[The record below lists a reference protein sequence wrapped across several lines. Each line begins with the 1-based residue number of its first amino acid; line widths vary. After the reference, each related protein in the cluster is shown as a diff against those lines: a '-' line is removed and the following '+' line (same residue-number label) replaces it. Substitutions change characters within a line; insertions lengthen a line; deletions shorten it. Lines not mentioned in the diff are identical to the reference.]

1 MKKTSPGY
9 REYVRRKKM
18 RYYWRHREEIN
29 AKRRIRYAEDE
40 EYRERHKLA
49 SRESMARSRQS
60 ETSLQ
65 REKHSQYLREYRE
78 RNREKYNQYMREY
91 YKRRKAEI

>member
-9 REYVRRKKM
+9 CEYERRKKR

-49 SRESMARSRQS
+49 SRESMARLRQS
-60 ETSLQ
+60 ETSSQ
-65 REKHSQYLREYRE
+65 REKQSQYLREYRE